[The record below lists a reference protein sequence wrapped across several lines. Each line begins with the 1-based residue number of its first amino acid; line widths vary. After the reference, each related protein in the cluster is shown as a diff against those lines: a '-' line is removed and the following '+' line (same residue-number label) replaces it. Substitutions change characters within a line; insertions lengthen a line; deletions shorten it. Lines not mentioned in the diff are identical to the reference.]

1 MATLYLEPSW
11 PTDEMSP
18 FSLSTPN
25 AMTSACLWTIPQ
37 ASRPVP
43 LKQGNSYKQ
52 SSFSTN
58 QITLTRSSHLKKGGC
73 QDCWNLTLNTVVCLQ
88 SHAVVSRG
96 LPNLLSG
103 IISGLRELPFSTQ
116 QLVGTHINDM
126 IYHIE

>member
-11 PTDEMSP
+11 PADEMSP

-37 ASRPVP
+37 ASRPVS

-58 QITLTRSSHLKKGGC
+58 QITLTRSSHLKKRRVPRLLELNSEHSGMPSEPCSC
-73 QDCWNLTLNTVVCLQ
+73 QQ
-88 SHAVVSRG
+88 SAS
-96 LPNLLSG
+96 
-103 IISGLRELPFSTQ
+103 
-116 QLVGTHINDM
+116 
-126 IYHIE
+126 